1 MIKRKSFTHSSK
13 TERDKSSHLKK
24 KLKRKKIIGYVE
36 NKLRNYE
43 REPHQ

>member
-1 MIKRKSFTHSSK
+1 MIKHKSFMHSSK

-24 KLKRKKIIGYVE
+24 LKRKKIMGYVE